1 MALVFNG
8 SANTMGGLAAG
19 GLPADTGSAGQVLKV
34 KSANHSAT
42 NAELEWAADSG
53 GKILQVVK
61 GAQMSETQLSSTSTT
76 LADTG
81 ITVTIT
87 PSSAN
92 SKIWVIASGD
102 TLVQGTGYN
111 AYGRLALLRGSTIV
125 HEVLQAYDSEN
136 SSFGAR
142 LYNPFAM
149 QVVDEPSTTS
159 ATTYKVQ
166 YGLKYGNSYSATIY
180 YPSRDETE
188 MYAAQQITVMEVAG

>member
-1 MALVFNG
+1 MPITING
-8 SANTMGGLAAG
+8 NGTITGLSVGGLPDGTVDGDTLAAG
-19 GLPADTGSAGQVLKV
+19 V
-34 KSANHSAT
+34 
-42 NAELEWAADSG
+42 G

-81 ITVTIT
+81 TTVTIT

-102 TLVQGTGYN
+102 TLVKSTGYN
-111 AYGRLALLRGSTIV
+111 AYGRLALLRGSTIL
-125 HEVLQAYDSEN
+125 HEVMQGFDSSN

-142 LYNPFAM
+142 LYNPFGM
-149 QVVDEPSTTS
+149 QVVDAPNTTS

-166 YGLKYGNSYSATIY
+166 YGLKYVNNYSATIY

-188 MYAAQQITVMEVAG
+188 MYAAQQITAMEIAA

>member
-8 SANTMGGLAAG
+8 SANTIGGLAAG
-19 GLPADTGSAGQVLKV
+19 GLPDASVVKADLADDVAGTQG
-34 KSANHSAT
+34 A
-42 NAELEWAADSG
+42 
-53 GKILQVVK
+53 ILQVVK

-111 AYGRLALLRGSTIV
+111 AYGRLALLRGTTIL
-125 HEVLQAYDSEN
+125 HEVMQGFDSEN

-142 LYNPFAM
+142 LYNPFCM

-166 YGLKYGNSYSATIY
+166 YGLKYGTNYSATIK
-180 YPSRDETE
+180 YPARDETE
-188 MYAAQQITVMEVAG
+188 HFAAQQITVMEVAA